1 MNFQPRASHLVSASR
16 EVTLESQLYDLIRL
30 LQGYWTT
37 GFGPYLYARKTRILE
52 RQYAPEQGTWH
63 KKCPPCWL
71 AVVLIEIHDAMFN
84 RQVFGYSTAI
94 TEFLGLLE

>member
-37 GFGPYLYARKTRILE
+37 GFGPCLYPKAENSGAAVRSGTR
-52 RQYAPEQGTWH
+52 H
-63 KKCPPCWL
+63 L
-71 AVVLIEIHDAMFN
+71 A
-84 RQVFGYSTAI
+84 
-94 TEFLGLLE
+94 

>member
-37 GFGPYLYARKTRILE
+37 GFGPYLYPKDENFWSGSTLRNKALGIRNAPLFARYCL
-52 RQYAPEQGTWH
+52 
-63 KKCPPCWL
+63 
-71 AVVLIEIHDAMFN
+71 D
-84 RQVFGYSTAI
+84 
-94 TEFLGLLE
+94 

>member
-37 GFGPYLYARKTRILE
+37 GLGLYLYPKDENSGAAVRSGTR
-52 RQYAPEQGTWH
+52 H
-63 KKCPPCWL
+63 L
-71 AVVLIEIHDAMFN
+71 A
-84 RQVFGYSTAI
+84 
-94 TEFLGLLE
+94 